1 MRECLRIITTLMLAL
16 VLLAGGSAAMSS
28 EPAGNQEN
36 VDFEA
41 LIDAG
46 VPVVMGYAKVRELV
60 SFVIP
65 ESPEL
70 LRSSRYSPF
79 QCGALEDILGD
90 GILRQNPD
98 EYTVEEKML
107 AFGWQ
112 NPKAEDYW
120 SLSHEERGEYLKE
133 GRTPKIKGW
142 LYHEFNPVKD
152 TVDLWWWVLNNMIN
166 DVDTVDDLFD
176 YSLWGKSLR
185 DPEKEFIDELLN
197 MFTSPVT
204 GKFIE
209 FKCREFS
216 AGNMYIDFIPDDVVE
231 EHRTDMFDQFWE
243 PHVYPEPEDIVY
255 MYYRAYGTTGVI
267 RTGIFFGKPNK
278 MGMLMGW
285 S

>member
-1 MRECLRIITTLMLAL
+1 MRNLLALAAMLAFT
-16 VLLAGGSAAMSS
+16 LLIGGSVAMSS
-28 EPAGNQEN
+28 ESAGNQED

-41 LIDAG
+41 LIEAG
-46 VPVVMGYAKVRELV
+46 VPVVMGYAQVREMV
-60 SFVIP
+60 PFVIP

-79 QCGALEDILGD
+79 QSGALINLIED
-90 GILRQNPD
+90 GIPRQNPED
-98 EYTVEEKML
+98 FTAEERML

-112 NPKAEDYW
+112 NPKAKDFF
-120 SLSHEERGEYLKE
+120 SLPCEERVEYLKE
-133 GRTPKIKGW
+133 KRNRQTGAW
-142 LYHEFNPVKD
+142 LYPEFNPVKNTID
-152 TVDLWWWVLNNMIN
+152 VWWWVLNNMIN
-166 DVDTVDDLFD
+166 DVNTVDDLFD

-185 DPEKEFIDELLN
+185 DPEKEFINELLN

-243 PHVYPEPEDIVY
+243 PHVKPEPEDIVY
-255 MYYRAYGTTGVI
+255 MYYRVYGTTGII
-267 RTGIFFGKPNK
+267 RSGFFYGTPSPTGG
-278 MGMLMGW
+278 LMGR